1 MPLWESIESLR
12 GQTYRNLRIV
22 IVDNSGCEKVA
33 ASWPASI
40 PRDGVTILHP
50 GSNIGFGAA
59 VNRAYKEAPCDFL
72 AVLNDDAAAGPD
84 WIAALVDALTRTE
97 NAGSAASQVKLHGAA
112 GKLDS
117 AGMLIAADGTS
128 KQRGHGEPSI
138 SFSIEEEV
146 LLASGSASMYRA
158 KMLDETGGFDD
169 DYFLYCEDTDLGL
182 RARWAGWTCLYVPG
196 AVVAHR
202 YSHSAGRASKLKA
215 YYVERNRLFTVIKNF
230 PAGRLL
236 TAPFA
241 TLVRYWHHL
250 RAMRAGHGAAAHART
265 DGTSPLTLVALV
277 VKAHLAALA
286 NLPALISKRRAI
298 RKRIDNTTFN
308 AALDRHSIS
317 VEKVAWL

>member
-12 GQTYRNLRIV
+12 CQTYRNLRIV

-33 ASWPASI
+33 RSWPAPI
-40 PRDGVTILHP
+40 PRDSVTILHP
-50 GSNIGFGAA
+50 GANIGFGAA
-59 VNRAYKEAPCDFL
+59 VNRAYQEAPCDFL
-72 AVLNDDAAAGPD
+72 AVLNDDAAADHD
-84 WIAALVDALTRTE
+84 WITALVDALTR
-97 NAGSAASQVKLHGAA
+97 NKQAGSAASQVKLHGAA

-128 KQRGHGEPSI
+128 KQRGHGESSI
-138 SFSIEEEV
+138 SFHTEEEV

-196 AVVAHR
+196 AVVTHR
-202 YSHSAGRASKLKA
+202 YSHSAGRASRLKA
-215 YYVERNRLFTVIKNF
+215 YYVERNRLFTIIKNF
-230 PAGRLL
+230 PIGRLFK
-236 TAPFA
+236 APFA
-241 TLVRYWHHL
+241 TVKRYWHHL
-250 RAMRAGHGAAAHART
+250 QAMRAGHGAAAHART
-265 DGTSPLTLVALV
+265 DGASALTLVALV
-277 VKAHLAALA
+277 IKAHLAAIAHLGK
-286 NLPALISKRRAI
+286 LISKRRAI
-298 RKRIDNTTFN
+298 RKRISASEFN